1 MKIAEILGHKGRGV
15 VDIAPTD
22 SLEAASQLMTV
33 KGIGALVVRHPD
45 GKLAGLLTERDIINT
60 IAHRGPTGLGS
71 RVADAM
77 TREVITCKPD
87 DLVTDLMTLI
97 TLRRVRHVPV
107 MEAGKVIGIVSI
119 GDVLKSRL
127 EERALEV
134 AVLHDL
140 SLMRG

>member
-1 MKIAEILGHKGRGV
+1 
-15 VDIAPTD
+15 
-22 SLEAASQLMTV
+22 
-33 KGIGALVVRHPD
+33 
-45 GKLAGLLTERDIINT
+45 
-60 IAHRGPTGLGS
+60 
-71 RVADAM
+71 
-77 TREVITCKPD
+77 
-87 DLVTDLMTLI
+87 MTLI

-127 EERALEV
+127 AERALEV